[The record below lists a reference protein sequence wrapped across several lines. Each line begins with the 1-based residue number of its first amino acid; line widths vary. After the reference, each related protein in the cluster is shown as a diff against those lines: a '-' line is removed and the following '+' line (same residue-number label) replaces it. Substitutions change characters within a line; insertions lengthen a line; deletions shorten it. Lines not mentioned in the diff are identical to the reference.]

1 MIQYKKNVESIVASS
16 TKAVAVGTA
25 GFGTVDVLD
34 KCYGTYTDPKTNANK
49 FYTAELHKDQASG
62 LCLVYVHYGRIGAA
76 GTKKEILP
84 LTLKGT
90 DEHTAR
96 AIYHDK
102 LKSKMKTPKCSSCG
116 NRSDLAGIVVCSG
129 CARHYNFKDY
139 TYKYVPVELAQ
150 ASTGS
155 SAAQAIV
162 DTTKLSAAAQANV
175 TTTGPAAP
183 KKKARPAM
191 PRPVAN
197 MLQHFYEEAG
207 KAARSKLNTGALKA
221 TADNPLGTLSAG
233 QIQSGKDIVDEIR
246 TLVADG
252 TGNPD
257 FEELMRLT
265 AGYYTAIPQ
274 AVRVGSGKAAREA
287 WRRLCINDL
296 PKLNEAIDLLDLL
309 GDVKGVQSTF
319 TASTTDW
326 DRYDA
331 IGAKIEVVEKGSKEY
346 RDIVDGIMKSRG
358 GNHGFAR
365 NLKIRGVY
373 RTRVKSQS
381 PQGWFDS
388 GNYGNHQHLYHGSRN
403 ANMMGITSKG
413 LLMRPPGAVVTG
425 SMFGNGLYFA
435 DSSSKSLNYS
445 RGGWGGTRNSR
456 NNVYLFVVNVALG
469 RIKKLQNSQSDL
481 RRGHRLLKGYNS
493 IQGEKGRSL
502 IHNEFIIY
510 ELPQQRIE
518 YIVDIDC

>member
-1 MIQYKKNVESIVASS
+1 VAI
-16 TKAVAVGTA
+16 KALAIGTA
-25 GFGTVDVLD
+25 GFGAVDVLERT
-34 KCYGTYTDPKTNANK
+34 YGVCADPKNNANK
-49 FYTAELHKDQASG
+49 FYTAELQRDQATG
-62 LCLVYVHYGRIGAA
+62 NCLVFVDYGRIGGARSS
-76 GTKKEILP
+76 KKEYLHANGSP
-84 LTLKGT
+84 LT
-90 DEHTAR
+90 EQEAR
-96 AIYHDK
+96 TEYIALLRK
-102 LKSKMKTPKCSSCG
+102 KFRKPKCSGCG
-116 NRSDLAGIVVCSG
+116 SKANEAGSLKCSG
-129 CARHYNFKDY
+129 CDRRFDARDY
-139 TYKYVPVELAQ
+139 TFKYVPVELAQ
-150 ASTGS
+150 ANTGS
-155 SAAQAIV
+155 STAQGIV
-162 DTTKLSAAAQANV
+162 DTTKLSAASQANV
-175 TTTGPAAP
+175 TVNAPASP
-183 KKKARPAM
+183 KKVTRPPM
-191 PRPVAN
+191 PRAVAN

-221 TADNPLGTLSAG
+221 TSDNPLGTLSAG

-246 TLVADG
+246 GLVVGG
-252 TGNPD
+252 TAD
-257 FEELMRLT
+257 FEELMKLT
-265 AGYYTAIPQ
+265 GYYYNAIPQ
-274 AVRVGSGKAAREA
+274 AVRVGSGAAARAA
-287 WRRLCINDL
+287 WRRLCIDDTA
-296 PKLNEAIDLLDLL
+296 KLNEAIDLLDLL

-319 TASTTDW
+319 AASSTDW

-331 IGAKIEVVEKGSKEY
+331 IGAKIEVVEKGSAEY
-346 RDIVDGIMKSRG
+346 RGIVDGIMKSRG

-373 RTRVKSQS
+373 RARVASQA
-381 PQGWFDS
+381 PKGWFDS